1 MKRKI
6 VTWDQT
12 SSRFRDNQ
20 LGKGITLLATC
31 LVILVLFQSGPAF
44 RAGYPNPLIYLSLIP
59 VLLAAAFL
67 GTLPALVI
75 ALFYSVVFVVHM
87 IMLYD
92 SAWGWRPAF
101 EMGGVT
107 VALVF
112 LAMIIGDVTKSL
124 RRRAELQS
132 AFEASLRLMGRTLNL
147 QEVLMLLYRY
157 APRQVPAE
165 SGGFLIRNPVSQEWE
180 AIGFAESGYWRR
192 EPLTSTTHE
201 NSLAQWLVEQRRP
214 LFLNGLDFQKGFL
227 GQGQGHLLHSIL
239 SIPLVQS
246 TGELIGVFVLFNKKG
261 HGCFDSNDVFRLQT
275 LMELGEQALE
285 QAGLHTITDQALE
298 ERVRQLGTIQKA
310 SQRLNEMLDP
320 QEIVDFTLET
330 AMTLIQAKAGLI
342 VLDGNEVSMHSGASV
357 VNFSEMSDRF
367 KRVYDMYS
375 SDRDTRQRAKS
386 SQPLYFFLSSRSQ
399 LVIPIRTGER
409 FWGIIVLESDE
420 ERVFDQT
427 SRWVVSLLADHAATS
442 LENAYLFHT
451 IEKDKHRLS
460 LIVEGMKEGLL
471 TINDRGIILSANM
484 AARGQA
490 GWETDSLIGQ
500 SIGAILDGEEVE
512 KRVHTA
518 LHHVLIKRHPLIL
531 EGIVI
536 RQRNGTR
543 RVVSLSLTPL
553 VQTEEPIVVLLM
565 RDVTEK
571 EMLTRLQDELISAFS
586 HEMRTPLTKI
596 RSAAELILSG
606 IQSGEKIEG
615 YETYLHLLISESD
628 RLADFLNR
636 ILDVYAMESHEI
648 EVEPRPMPADFLIS
662 EIVGHWRMIN
672 PEREIQVEGI
682 STPVW
687 VLADERA
694 FYSVLNNLVENAI
707 KYSPPGGP
715 IRVVLDRIAEK
726 SAQISVVDHGPGVAP
741 EDQPHLFDRFYRAD
755 GGDSQIVYGHGI
767 GLYVAKMLVEAMK
780 GKIWVES
787 EPGKGS
793 RFTFTLPLAEEVGYE
808 PQDTGG

>member
-92 SAWGWRPAF
+92 SAWGWRPVF

-112 LAMIIGDVTKSL
+112 LAMIIGDMTKSL

-132 AFEASLRLMGRTLNL
+132 AFEASLRLMGRTLNM
-147 QEVLMLLYRY
+147 QDVLTLLYRY
-157 APRQVPAE
+157 VLRQLPSE
-165 SGGFLIRNPVSQEWE
+165 GGGFLIRDPVSQEWE

-192 EPLTSTTHE
+192 EPLTSTTYE

-214 LFLNGLDFQKGFL
+214 LFLNGLDFHKGFL
-227 GQGQGHLLHSIL
+227 EQGQRYLLHSIL
-239 SIPLVQS
+239 AIPLVRS
-246 TGELIGVFVLFNKKG
+246 TGELIGMFVLFNKKG
-261 HGCFDSNDVFRLQT
+261 HGFFDSTDIFRLQT

-298 ERVRQLGTIQKA
+298 QRVRQLGMIQKA

-330 AMTLIQAKAGLI
+330 AMSLIQAKAGLI
-342 VLDGNEVSMHSGASV
+342 VLDGNEVSMHSGASA
-357 VNFSEMSDRF
+357 VNFSEMSERF
-367 KRVYDMYS
+367 KQVYDMYS
-375 SDRDTRQRAKS
+375 SDRETRQRAKS
-386 SQPLYFFLSSRSQ
+386 SQPLYFFPSSRSQ

-409 FWGIIVLESDE
+409 FWGIIVLESEE
-420 ERVFDQT
+420 ERAFDQT

-471 TINDRGIILSANM
+471 AVNDRGIVLSANA
-484 AARGQA
+484 AAREQA
-490 GWETDSLIGQ
+490 GLDADSLIGKP
-500 SIGAILDGEEVE
+500 IGVIFDGEEVE
-512 KRVHTA
+512 KRIYTA
-518 LHHVLIKRHPLIL
+518 LQHVLIERHPLVI
-531 EGIVI
+531 EGVVI
-536 RQRNGTR
+536 RQGNGTR
-543 RVVSLSLTPL
+543 RVVSLSLAPL
-553 VQTEEPIVVLLM
+553 LQADEQGTVILM

-606 IQSGEKIEG
+606 AHNEGKIKEYEG
-615 YETYLHLLISESD
+615 YLHLLISESD
-628 RLADFLNR
+628 RLADFLDR
-636 ILDVYAMESHEI
+636 ILDIYAMETHEI
-648 EVEPRPMPADFLIS
+648 EVELRPMPADFLIS
-662 EIVGHWRMIN
+662 EVVGHWRMIN
-672 PEREIQVEGI
+672 PEREIQVLG
-682 STPVW
+682 SSSPVW

-707 KYSPPGGP
+707 KYSPSENP
-715 IRVVLDRIAEK
+715 IWVVFDQRVDR
-726 SAQISVVDHGPGVAP
+726 SAQITVIDQGRGIAP
-741 EDQPHLFDRFYRAD
+741 EDQPYLFDRFYRAD
-755 GGDSQIVYGHGI
+755 AGDAQTVYGHGV
-767 GLYVAKMLVEAMK
+767 GLYIAKILVEAMG

-787 EPGKGS
+787 ELGKGS
-793 RFTFTLPLAEEVGYE
+793 RFTFTLPLAEEVGHE
-808 PQDTGG
+808 S

>member
-12 SSRFRDNQ
+12 NPRFGDNL
-20 LGKGITLLATC
+20 LGKGITLLVSC

-44 RAGYPNPLIYLSLIP
+44 RTGYPNPLIYLSLIP

-147 QEVLMLLYRY
+147 QEVLMLLYKY
-157 APRQVPAE
+157 ALRQVPSE
-165 SGGFLIRNPVSQEWE
+165 GGGFLIRDPVSQAWE
-180 AIGFAESGYWRR
+180 AIGFPESGYWRR
-192 EPLTSTTHE
+192 EPLTSTTYEH
-201 NSLAQWLVEQRRP
+201 SLAQWLVAQRRA
-214 LFLNGLDFQKGFL
+214 LFLNGLEIQKGFL
-227 GQGQGHLLHSIL
+227 GQGQDHLLHSIL
-239 SIPLVQS
+239 SMPLVRS

-261 HGCFDSNDVFRLQT
+261 HGCFDSTDIFRLQM
-275 LMELGEQALE
+275 LIELGEQALE
-285 QAGLHTITDQALE
+285 QAGLHTITDRALE
-298 ERVRQLGTIQKA
+298 ERVRQLGIIQKA
-310 SQRLNEMLDP
+310 SQRLNEMLEP
-320 QEIVDFTLET
+320 QAIVDHTLEV
-330 AMTLIQAKAGLI
+330 AMALIRAKAGLI
-342 VLDGNEVSMHSGASV
+342 ILDDGELSTR
-357 VNFSEMSDRF
+357 SEETVAVPNLREHF
-367 KRVYDMYS
+367 RQVYAMYS
-375 SDRDTRQRAKS
+375 SNRDARQRAKS
-386 SQPLYFFLSSRSQ
+386 AEPLFFFPSSKTQ
-399 LVIPIRTGER
+399 LVIPIRTGEN
-409 FWGIIVLESDE
+409 FWGVILLESDE
-420 ERVFDQT
+420 ERAFDQT
-427 SRWVVSLLADHAATS
+427 ARWVVSLLADHAATS
-442 LENAYLFHT
+442 LENAHLFRT
-451 IEKDKHRLS
+451 IEEDKHRLS
-460 LIVEGMKEGLL
+460 LIVEGMREGLL
-471 TINDRGIILSANM
+471 TVNDRGIILSANM

-490 GWETDSLIGQ
+490 GWESNSLIGQ
-500 SIGAILDGEEVE
+500 SIGAILDGAEVE
-512 KRVHTA
+512 KRIHTA
-518 LHHVLIKRHPLIL
+518 LHHVLIERHPLVL
-531 EGIVI
+531 DGIVI

-543 RVVSLSLTPL
+543 RVVSLSLAPL
-553 VQTEEPIVVLLM
+553 GQTEEPMAVLLM

-606 IQSGEKIEG
+606 AQGGGKIED
-615 YETYLHLLISESD
+615 YKAYLHLLISESD
-628 RLADFLNR
+628 RLADFLDR
-636 ILDVYAMESHEI
+636 ILDIYAMETHEI
-648 EVEPRPMPADFLIS
+648 EVEPRPMPADFLVS
-662 EIVGHWRMIN
+662 EVVGHWRMIN
-672 PEREIQVEGI
+672 PEREIQVEGV

-707 KYSPPGGP
+707 KYSPPEGP

-755 GGDSQIVYGHGI
+755 GGDAQTVYGHGI

-808 PQDTGG
+808 PQDIGG